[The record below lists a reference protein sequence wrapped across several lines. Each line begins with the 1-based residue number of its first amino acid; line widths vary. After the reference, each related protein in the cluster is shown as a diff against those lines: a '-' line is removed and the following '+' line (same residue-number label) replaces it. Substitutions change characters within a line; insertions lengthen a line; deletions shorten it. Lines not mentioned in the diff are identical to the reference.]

1 MRLKNRIPAAAG
13 VFLMAGATL
22 LVTPTPARAADDA
35 AVSVSDIVTFSGR
48 TVLGP
53 AGAGGARPFV
63 IFSDTCR
70 LVSDGESATSCHV
83 FTTGT
88 LGSNGSGTARAVVS
102 SNDGVIVLD
111 VTFQATGPIT
121 GTATGTGTE
130 FDARGVTPVTF
141 TSLFSNTPTG
151 NPNVLSHEATVVVR
165 EQSITGAATHVGVEP
180 AERLSST
187 APTGPARGSEGRPSA
202 QRAGMASRHGTATA
216 QRSDGRSG

>member
-13 VFLMAGATL
+13 AFLMAGATL

-35 AVSVSDIVTFSGR
+35 VVSVSDIITFSGR

-63 IFSDTCR
+63 IVSDKCR
-70 LVSDGESATSCHV
+70 LVSDGESATPCHV
-83 FTTGT
+83 VVTGT
-88 LGSNGSGTARAVVS
+88 VGSNGSGTARAVVS
-102 SNDGVIVLD
+102 STDGVIVLD

-165 EQSITGAATHVGVEP
+165 EQSSPGDPDSMSV
-180 AERLSST
+180 LNL
-187 APTGPARGSEGRPSA
+187 PS
-202 QRAGMASRHGTATA
+202 G
-216 QRSDGRSG
+216 